1 MSWYSN
7 AMPDKANP
15 FRAAMMAASRRAQ
28 QEEHMKE
35 AAIAAALGQPHYEYI
50 SYRGKAAGRRY
61 EDRNVDGYKTSTGA
75 RLVGGQE
82 ARIER
87 SDISSHHK
95 TNQGRRGDKKTEP
108 QRPARPEPP
117 ATPPAS
123 PTGSLLGTPTPRDP
137 SVPAPPDSKK
147 PGRIRSATR
156 RWFDR
161 FSHAKVKDPPDL
173 KITLKNLSPAQ
184 EEAPKIP
191 RRRSVTYDDDHVKVQ
206 FDTAELM
213 PNTDVIRERK
223 PVAPANK
230 GYYTTY
236 GSAFNHAKPSYGV
249 ASPISSKERFKPPVP
264 TYGMSN
270 GPSRKLPMGPG
281 PVDRAGSR
289 ISTNLRPRSRAAPA
303 TKTSGPIRADHSVA
317 YRKLWVCCVSL
328 IYELYLDL

>member
-28 QEEHMKE
+28 HEEHMKE
-35 AAIAAALGQPHYEYI
+35 AAIAAALGQPHYELI

-61 EDRNVDGYKTSTGA
+61 EVDGYKTSTGA

-82 ARIER
+82 ARNER
-87 SDISSHHK
+87 SDISFHHM
-95 TNQGRRGDKKTEP
+95 TNHRGDKKAEP

-117 ATPPAS
+117 ATAPAS
-123 PTGSLLGTPTPRDP
+123 PTGSPPGTPTPGDP

-173 KITLKNLSPAQ
+173 KITFRTPSPAQ
-184 EEAPKIP
+184 EKAPETP
-191 RRRSVTYDDDHVKVQ
+191 RRRSVTYDDDRVKVQ
-206 FDTAELM
+206 FDTAEPM
-213 PNTDVIRERK
+213 PAADVKREHM
-223 PVAPANK
+223 PVPPANK
-230 GYYTTY
+230 DYYTTTY

-264 TYGMSN
+264 TYGTSN
-270 GPSRKLPMGPG
+270 GPSRKLPMGLG

-289 ISTNLRPRSRAAPA
+289 ISTNLRPRSRATPA
-303 TKTSGPIRADHSVA
+303 NKTSGPIRADHSVV
-317 YRKLWVCCVSL
+317 YRKL
-328 IYELYLDL
+328 